1 MKRALLI
8 LLLSTNFAISVFAEE
23 VDDSIERENIDNEIF
38 FRDVP
43 WGSTYSEVKSK
54 LYEFDW
60 YEMYFDYMK
69 THSVGDIIYG
79 DYKGIDFINGG
90 FNMTA
95 LPFSNKEINVA
106 GYTTS
111 DINLYFVFPITENGL
126 EIIEDDAIFY
136 GATYE
141 FEPQDY
147 ESMYDDLREK
157 LTSLYGEPIKE
168 DKETDWLGIEE
179 TCTVW
184 EGTNDVL
191 VSLRGE
197 DVENEEELWE
207 DSLTINYAWKEGDNL
222 LTAASEQMK
231 KEALDEESNAY
242 GNDDTSGL

>member
-1 MKRALLI
+1 MKQIKKIILVLSLF
-8 LLLSTNFAISVFAEE
+8 LLLTTHVIVSAEE
-23 VDDSIERENIDNEIF
+23 NSEKKEIF
-38 FRDVP
+38 FREIQ
-43 WGSTYSEVKSK
+43 WGSTYSEVKNQ

-60 YEMYFDYMK
+60 YEMYSDYMK
-69 THSVGDIIYG
+69 TYSVGDIIYG
-79 DYKGIDFINGG
+79 DYKGIDFTNGG
-90 FNMTA
+90 FNMVVH
-95 LPFSNKEINVA
+95 PFSNKETNVA

-111 DINLYFVFPITENGL
+111 DINLYFSFPVTENGL
-126 EIIEDDAIFY
+126 EIIEDDAVFY

-147 ESMYDDLREK
+147 DSMYADLTSK
-157 LTSLYGEPIKE
+157 LTTLYGEPIKVE
-168 DKETDWLGIEE
+168 KETDWLGIEE

-222 LTAASEQMK
+222 LTKASEQMK
-231 KEALDEESNAY
+231 KEALDNESTAY
-242 GNDDTSGL
+242 GNDDVSGL